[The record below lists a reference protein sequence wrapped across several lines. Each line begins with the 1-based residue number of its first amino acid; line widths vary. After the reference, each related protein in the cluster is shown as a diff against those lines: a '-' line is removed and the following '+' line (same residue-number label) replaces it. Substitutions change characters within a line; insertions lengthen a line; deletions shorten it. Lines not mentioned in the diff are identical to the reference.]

1 MAELNVVNQPGFGPP
16 SGTPHAMNPAEPA
29 TQSILFPPGISHAW
43 GFAAFNALSFQM
55 VIGSPMI
62 LFAKSLGANG
72 TELGLIAGMLPL
84 LTILQMLGAR
94 FVGKVGHKRFVVTGW
109 SVRVVFGAFLIA
121 VPFLEE
127 RIGARGQL
135 IAVIAILFFFN
146 ASRGFFSCGWLP
158 WITSILPR
166 EIRGRYLTRESAVVN
181 LTSLGAFCL
190 AAVVLGKSAD
200 GGNFAALFAVS
211 TVAGIISVFF
221 LSRIPEDQDP
231 YNQFNASTPVS
242 FREMLGLQSYR
253 KLLTLN
259 TFSSIALGG
268 LATFSIV
275 YLRETG
281 EMSDSRILILNSA
294 AFIGGLSNLWILG
307 KWLDQIGSRPVL
319 MATGLF
325 FIAVAILWALTAMGH
340 IPQSLGLVLGLM
352 YALGLGSSAINLSN
366 MRLAMAIIPETGR
379 SHYFAVFSVVGS
391 VVLGLSPILWGLLI
405 DLLKA
410 DLLFPGAISSPFM
423 VVFWGVAF
431 FFGMT
436 FLAATRLDEPE
447 AASFDRMLRNVLTAS
462 RVRYWIRLW
471 PR

>member
-1 MAELNVVNQPGFGPP
+1 MNQG
-16 SGTPHAMNPAEPA
+16 EPA
-29 TQSILFPPGISHAW
+29 TQSISFPPGISHAW

-62 LFAKSLGANG
+62 LFAKSLGASG

-84 LTILQMLGAR
+84 LTILQLVGAR
-94 FVGKVGHKRFVVTGW
+94 FVGKFGHKRFVITGW
-109 SVRVVFGAFLIA
+109 SVRIFFGAFLIA
-121 VPFLEE
+121 VPFLEPQL
-127 RIGARGQL
+127 GPRGQL
-135 IAVIAILFFFN
+135 IAVIMILFLFN

-166 EIRGRYLTRESAVVN
+166 EIRGRYLTRESAVLN
-181 LTSLGAFCL
+181 ISSLVALCL
-190 AAVVLGKSAD
+190 AAVVLGRSTD
-200 GGNFAALFAVS
+200 SGNFATLFAVS
-211 TVAGIISVFF
+211 TVAGIVSLFF
-221 LSRIPEDQDP
+221 LSRVPEDQDP
-231 YNQFNASTPVS
+231 YNRFNASTPVPLRS
-242 FREMLGLQSYR
+242 MLGLQSYR

-259 TFSSIALGG
+259 VFSSIAIGG

-275 YLRETG
+275 YLREKG
-281 EMSDSRILILNSA
+281 GMSDSRILILNSA

-319 MATGLF
+319 MAAGLF
-325 FIAVAILWALTAMGH
+325 FTAVAILWALTAMGL

-352 YALGLGSSAINLSN
+352 YSLGLGSSAINLSN

-379 SHYFAVFSVVGS
+379 SHYFAVYSVVGS

-410 DLLFPGAISSPFM
+410 GQLFPEITSPFM

-431 FFGMT
+431 FFGLT
-436 FLAATRLDEPE
+436 FVAATRLDEPE

>member
-1 MAELNVVNQPGFGPP
+1 
-16 SGTPHAMNPAEPA
+16 MNHGEPA
-29 TQSILFPPGISHAW
+29 TQPPPFPPGISHAW

-62 LFAKSLGANG
+62 LFAKSLGASG
-72 TELGLIAGMLPL
+72 AELGLIAGMLPL
-84 LTILQMLGAR
+84 LTILQMVGAR
-94 FVGKVGHKRFVVTGW
+94 FVGKFGHKRFVVTGW
-109 SVRVVFGAFLIA
+109 SVRIVFGAFLIA
-121 VPFLEE
+121 VPFLED
-127 RIGARGQL
+127 RLGPRGQL
-135 IAVIAILFFFN
+135 MAVITILFFFN

-190 AAVVLGKSAD
+190 AAVVLGKSA
-200 GGNFAALFAVS
+200 GSANFAALFAVS
-211 TVAGIISVFF
+211 TVAGIISLFF
-221 LSRIPEDQDP
+221 LTRVPEDQDP
-231 YNQFNASTPVS
+231 YSRFSASTPVS
-242 FREMLGLQSYR
+242 LRTMFGLQSYR
-253 KLLTLN
+253 RLLTLN
-259 TFSSIALGG
+259 VFWAMAIGG

-275 YLRETG
+275 FLRETG
-281 EMSDSRILILNSA
+281 EMSDSRILLLNSA
-294 AFIGGLSNLWILG
+294 AFIGGLSNLWLLG

-319 MATGLF
+319 IAAGLF
-325 FIAVAILWALTAMGH
+325 FASVAILWALTAMGL

-352 YALGLGSSAINLSN
+352 YALGLGSSAVNLSN
-366 MRLAMAIIPETGR
+366 TRLAMAIIPETGR

-410 DLLFPGAISSPFM
+410 DLLFPGKTSSPFM

-431 FFGMT
+431 CFGMT
-436 FLAATRLDEPE
+436 FAAALRLDEPE